1 MDSSMV
7 KLCENVFEVSCLAVY
22 LQQDGLIFYDDS
34 RDLFQE
40 ILWIAKSFEQEWN
53 HNKNSDVDYIES
65 IQEYAKTKLM
75 EVFKTEM

>member
-7 KLCENVFEVSCLAVY
+7 KLCENVFEISCLAVY
-22 LQQDGLIFYDDS
+22 LQQDDLIFYDDS

-53 HNKNSDVDYIES
+53 HNENSDVDYIES
-65 IQEYAKTKLM
+65 IQAYAKAKLM
-75 EVFKTEM
+75 EAFKTEM

>member
-1 MDSSMV
+1 MDSSIV
-7 KLCENVFEVSCLAVY
+7 KLCENVFEISCLAVY

-53 HNKNSDVDYIES
+53 HSENSDMDYIES
-65 IQEYAKTKLM
+65 IQEYAKVKLL
-75 EVFKTEM
+75 ETFK